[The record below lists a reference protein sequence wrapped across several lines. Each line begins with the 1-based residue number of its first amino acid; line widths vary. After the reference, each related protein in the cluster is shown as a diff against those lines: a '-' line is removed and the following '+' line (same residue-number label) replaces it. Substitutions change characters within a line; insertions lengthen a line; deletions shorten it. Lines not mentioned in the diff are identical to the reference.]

1 MTKLEQL
8 EQMQE
13 WDYTEL
19 HGVLR
24 LTAAEQRKLPDSVR
38 LAYRAHKN
46 ELKVVKR
53 WVRPGIEFEARFYV
67 CGYDIRVTAEDL
79 ELLRFK
85 FIREAQTAKRA
96 DEVNYIADLERFRRE
111 FEVDRK
117 GYAKEFGKTEY
128 EIQADYECLSEAA
141 ASIDIVDL
149 RLLWLLRFYSGDAK
163 KTVIWRLYGYLKKC
177 YDKILSVD
185 LKGVAVKM
193 VLDYV
198 VHAAEGNLSE
208 QEERTT
214 PPAIPAE
221 CATSS
226 EIKQSEVA

>member
-111 FEVDRK
+111 CEVDRK

-128 EIQADYECLSEAA
+128 EIQAD
-141 ASIDIVDL
+141 
-149 RLLWLLRFYSGDAK
+149 
-163 KTVIWRLYGYLKKC
+163 
-177 YDKILSVD
+177 
-185 LKGVAVKM
+185 
-193 VLDYV
+193 
-198 VHAAEGNLSE
+198 
-208 QEERTT
+208 
-214 PPAIPAE
+214 
-221 CATSS
+221 
-226 EIKQSEVA
+226 